1 MARRDLYTM
10 VPPIVSGG
18 GQAGELSYTY
28 GSNVV
33 LCGIL
38 SSLAIRP
45 VIRNGQKQEDVAD
58 LYRKA
63 QQVLSLNAGERPDK
77 HLLRSIRFGREELD
91 AIQRLYAYQK
101 RAIEDLVLLCADST
115 YTDGQR
121 SKRRDSQH
129 PFARAME
136 RSVVSNLNAESKRID
151 ELAKTFSRLE
161 EQTAWSIEI
170 YDSDHNKAIFVF
182 GVVTIV
188 FLPLSFFTS
197 YFGMNTVDIREMGSD
212 QADFWTVALP
222 ISVGVVGLTM
232 VVAYFG
238 DRIRNWFSQFANQ
251 HLLATPSW
259 TAAEAATAATTS
271 PAERITASPHLSQP
285 SSGSGINGGAD
296 IFRFP
301 LLESESSSRLLSRS
315 WRATGVEPSTSLK
328 SEEEEDQEED
338 GEYEKEDQ
346 EDGEYEEVDD

>member
-1 MARRDLYTM
+1 
-10 VPPIVSGG
+10 
-18 GQAGELSYTY
+18 
-28 GSNVV
+28 
-33 LCGIL
+33 
-38 SSLAIRP
+38 
-45 VIRNGQKQEDVAD
+45 
-58 LYRKA
+58 
-63 QQVLSLNAGERPDK
+63 
-77 HLLRSIRFGREELD
+77 
-91 AIQRLYAYQK
+91 
-101 RAIEDLVLLCADST
+101 
-115 YTDGQR
+115 
-121 SKRRDSQH
+121 
-129 PFARAME
+129 ME

-315 WRATGVEPSTSLK
+315 WRATGVEPSTRYETLKYHTQGSTRNVPYINHLLETSQWGREVNKIYERGTGAASIVLPEDIQDSLK